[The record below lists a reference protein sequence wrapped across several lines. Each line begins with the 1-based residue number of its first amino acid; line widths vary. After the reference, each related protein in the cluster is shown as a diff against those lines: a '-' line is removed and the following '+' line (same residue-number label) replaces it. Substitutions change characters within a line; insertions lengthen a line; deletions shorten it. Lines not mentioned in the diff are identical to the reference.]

1 MLKST
6 LSVLLRQMIDRVDRT
21 GDVEGTEAFLQSEFR
36 MYTTEHIARMD
47 EIAEED
53 QRNPLEFRPLAKV
66 LLLSS

>member
-1 MLKST
+1 MLNST

-47 EIAEED
+47 EI
-53 QRNPLEFRPLAKV
+53 
-66 LLLSS
+66 LSSSDRSRRYCCSHHNNMTSLR

>member
-47 EIAEED
+47 KCRDAGQD
-53 QRNPLEFRPLAKV
+53 WYTYPPLVPLR
-66 LLLSS
+66 